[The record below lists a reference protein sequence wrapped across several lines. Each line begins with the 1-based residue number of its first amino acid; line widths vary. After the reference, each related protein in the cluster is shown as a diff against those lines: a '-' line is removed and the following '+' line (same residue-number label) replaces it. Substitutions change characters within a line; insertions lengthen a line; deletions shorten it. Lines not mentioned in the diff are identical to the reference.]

1 MMTKEE
7 RKAHYKRVKEQGKT
21 LDMFSYPYRICNELV
36 KWFTEVLPENTKF
49 VFDEPCDGCGN
60 YDIYA
65 IANVR
70 GVIMAE
76 CITNFDK
83 RCGVFKHTLGT
94 KGTESVHGM
103 LTAAQRYGFGHGT
116 MEQHPEYADEKIV
129 ITI

>member
-7 RKAHYKRVKEQGKT
+7 RKAHFKRVKAQGKT
-21 LDMFSYPYRICNELV
+21 LDMFSYPYRICNDLV

-49 VFDEPCDGCGN
+49 VFDEPCDGCGS

-76 CITNFDK
+76 FVLNYNKSRGID
-83 RCGVFKHTLGT
+83 KHTLST

-103 LTAAQRYGFGHGT
+103 LTAAKRYEHGDGI
-116 MEQHPEYADEKIV
+116 MEQHPEYANNTFSIV
-129 ITI
+129 V